1 MPKKRIIKSDDDTVL
16 WQRVITEITPLK
28 STIESAEFA
37 ALFAQPAVK
46 MSSPSKQPT
55 RPSKKTSATVA
66 RLPRSSGVIPPALGP
81 RLNPVDLRQGD
92 RAGIDGR
99 TQRRLFRGD
108 VPVDRRL
115 DLHGLSAARAESRL
129 TKFIETAAN
138 EGARCVL
145 VITGKGAGIL
155 RGYVPEWLK
164 RPPLSGLVLAL
175 AEARPIDGGSGALYV
190 LLRRKRGG
198 Q

>member
-16 WQRVITEITPLK
+16 WQRVVTEVKPLK

-37 ALFAQPAVK
+37 AIFAQSDHLAPPVAKLSGSMQKPTVK
-46 MSSPSKQPT
+46 HLRPPIAATSSASV
-55 RPSKKTSATVA
+55 KKA
-66 RLPRSSGVIPPALGP
+66 
-81 RLNPVDLRQGD
+81 NPVDLRQGE

-115 DLHGLSAARAESRL
+115 DLHGLTAARAESRL
-129 TKFIETAAN
+129 AQFIEAAARD
-138 EGARCVL
+138 GCRCVL

-155 RGYVPEWLK
+155 RGHVPDWLK
-164 RPPLSGLVLAL
+164 RQPLSPHILAL
-175 AEARPIDGGSGALYV
+175 AEARPSDGGKGALYV
-190 LLRRKRGG
+190 LLRRKRSR
-198 Q
+198 

>member
-16 WQRVITEITPLK
+16 WQRVTTEIRPLK
-28 STIESAEFA
+28 STIEAAEFA
-37 ALFAQPAVK
+37 TLFARPAVEI
-46 MSSPSKQPT
+46 SSPSKAPART
-55 RPSKKTSATVA
+55 SVALARPQRGLVVNPSGSASK
-66 RLPRSSGVIPPALGP
+66 
-81 RLNPVDLRQGD
+81 LNPVDLRQGD

-138 EGARCVL
+138 DGARCVL

-175 AEARPIDGGSGALYV
+175 AEARPIDGGDGALYV
-190 LLRRKRGG
+190 LLRRNRGG